1 LENDVR
7 FIAVNDGIDSEVGDN
22 EMMGFKS
29 VINEF
34 YARELG
40 FSLDHR

>member
-1 LENDVR
+1 MENDVR
-7 FIAVNDGIDSEVGDN
+7 FIAINDNIDSAVGEN
-22 EMMGFKS
+22 EIMGFKS